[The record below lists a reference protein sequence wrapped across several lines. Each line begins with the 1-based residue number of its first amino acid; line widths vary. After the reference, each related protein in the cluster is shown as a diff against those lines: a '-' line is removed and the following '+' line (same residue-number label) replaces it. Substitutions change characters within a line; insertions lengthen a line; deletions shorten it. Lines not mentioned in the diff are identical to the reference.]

1 MPKIIVDWGACDGN
15 GTCTLEAPSILEM
28 DDADNL
34 IVLKETFEGEALLEE
49 ARRAVR
55 SCPKQALRL
64 DEDA

>member
-15 GTCTLEAPSILEM
+15 GTCTLEAPSLLEM

-34 IVLKETFEGEALLEE
+34 IVLKKVFGADLLEE
-49 ARRAVR
+49 ARAAVR

>member
-34 IVLKETFEGEALLEE
+34 IVLQETFGAELLEE

-55 SCPKQALRL
+55 ACPKQALRL

>member
-28 DDADNL
+28 DDDDNL
-34 IVLKETFEGEALLEE
+34 IVLKETFGDDLLDQ

-55 SCPKQALRL
+55 ACPKQALRL
-64 DEDA
+64 DEDV

>member
-1 MPKIIVDWGACDGN
+1 MPKLIVDWGACDGN

-28 DDADNL
+28 DDEDNL
-34 IVLKETFEGEALLEE
+34 IVLKETFGADLLDE

-55 SCPKQALRL
+55 CCPKQALRL

>member
-28 DDADNL
+28 DDEDNL
-34 IVLKETFEGEALLEE
+34 IVLQETFGEDLIEE